1 MAIINNSI
9 KKYTQDENK
18 NIKIGIDYP
27 VNLSVSGSDG
37 YFQAT
42 TTTIKAVKNNIRSLL
57 KTEQGERLMQPKLG
71 LNLKK
76 YLFEQYTEELR
87 DRIRNEIYD
96 TFKFWLPFVEVQRL
110 EISMNDINSDVGRNT
125 MNISMDFNITRDPTT
140 FESIEITIGE

>member
-42 TTTIKAVKNNIRSLL
+42 TTTIQAVKNNIRNVL

-76 YLFEQYTEELR
+76 YLFEPYTEELR

-96 TFKFWLPFVEVQRL
+96 IFKFWLPFVEVRRL
-110 EISMNDINSDVGRNT
+110 DINMSGIDSSVGRNT

>member
-1 MAIINNSI
+1 MAIINNSV

-27 VNLSVSGSDG
+27 VNLSISGSDG
-37 YFQAT
+37 YFQST
-42 TTTIKAVKNNIRSLL
+42 TTTIEAVKNNIRNLL

-76 YLFEQYTEELR
+76 YLFEQYTIELR
-87 DRIRNEIYD
+87 DRIKNEIND
-96 TFKFWLPFVEVQRL
+96 VFKFWLPFVEIQRL

-125 MNISMDFNITRDPTT
+125 MSISIDFNITRDPTT

>member
-18 NIKIGIDYP
+18 NVKIGIAYP
-27 VNLSVSGSDG
+27 VNLNTSGSDG

-42 TTTIKAVKNNIRSLL
+42 TTTIEAVKHNIRNLL
-57 KTEQGERLMQPKLG
+57 NTEQGERLMQPKLG

-76 YLFEQYTEELR
+76 YLFEQFTQELK
-87 DRIRNEIYD
+87 DRIRNEILD
-96 TFKFWLPFVEVQRL
+96 IFKFWLPFVEVQRL
-110 EISMNDINSDVGRNT
+110 DINMSGIDNDIGRNT